1 MAYGI
6 AGAASGL
13 ARLVRGQGAAQCR
26 TRLAL
31 VLRVENVEMLRA
43 SIGPALLEQMLDR
56 LLLRLVAELRLLPQG
71 RSQGCGEILG
81 LFAIGRDRKSVV

>member
-13 ARLVRGQGAAQCR
+13 ARLVRGQGAAQGR

-43 SIGPALLEQMLDR
+43 SIGPAVLERMLDR
-56 LLLRLVAELRLLPQG
+56 LMLRLVG
-71 RSQGCGEILG
+71 NCGFCRRAAAL
-81 LFAIGRDRKSVV
+81 AVAKSWG